1 MKKVLLLFVTIL
13 MLVFTASCEAS
24 PIQGIQIE
32 SENNIRTIK
41 VEETL
46 QLTAVVFPETADQV
60 VLWESENE
68 EVATVDENG
77 LVTAVAKGTV
87 NIVATAELAPTISK
101 KFSIIVE
108 EKDPVV
114 VPVESISLA
123 TDGDV
128 LTAKAGETIRV
139 YATVLPAEANQ
150 SVVWSSSDESVAT
163 VSRGDVK
170 GLKEGTVVIT
180 ATSKNY
186 PEVSANIT
194 LTFEKA
200 DQPIVSGDWAEM
212 AYSTHAEYM
221 TAEKDSKLKVKGV
234 VTHISPEKDGK
245 VTYTLQD
252 GTEGYY
258 VYAQDAVSYPV
269 ELGKS
274 YEVGGY
280 KKYYNGLNEIVNVE
294 YFKALEENIEYTV
307 NNLDGTNPSDL
318 AAMEPYHCSIVT
330 GTAVFDNGTVNAE
343 KAYSFYA
350 MVNENSVTFR
360 VDPSYMSAEEYREI
374 NAKISSA
381 VSGMPFTYKGIM
393 TAFGY
398 GKASPQIVITKA
410 EDIVFAELNT
420 SELLQAALGK
430 LEISTSVAF
439 SVDSIEL
446 PNALDGFEGLAISW
460 ASNNEAINAST
471 GAVTHQEVNVN
482 VTLTA
487 TLSLDGQEVTKE
499 FEVLVFAKDEK
510 VYEVVAELN
519 LEDALPAGSYG
530 NSDTKSSYKEGNV
543 FLGGHTWMLRNAL
556 IAATSSDRREG
567 EFSIRAQS
575 NKDAASTARIELL
588 DDVEFSVLEFAIA
601 LYGSDAA
608 GAKIRIEY
616 STNSGETWLV
626 ASDGITVDSTDI
638 LTYRVNVPAGANRV
652 AIVFVENT
660 GRRVNIDNI
669 KLMK

>member
-60 VLWESENE
+60 VLWTSENE

-258 VYAQDAVSYPV
+258 VYAQDAALYPV

-360 VDPSYMSAEEYREI
+360 VDPAYMSAEEYQEI

-471 GAVTHQEVNVN
+471 GAVTHQEANVD

>member
-13 MLVFTASCEAS
+13 MLVFTASCEVS

-68 EVATVDENG
+68 EIATVDENG

-87 NIVATAELAPTISK
+87 NIVATAELSPTISK

-108 EKDPVV
+108 EKEKTEVLP
-114 VPVESISLA
+114 ESISLS
-123 TDGDV
+123 TEGDV
-128 LTAKAGETIRV
+128 LTAKAGETIKV
-139 YATVLPAEANQ
+139 NATVLPAEANQ

-163 VSRGDVK
+163 VSRGEVK
-170 GLKEGTVVIT
+170 GLKEGTVEIT
-180 ATSKNY
+180 ATAKNNE
-186 PEVSANIT
+186 EVKASIT

-200 DQPIVSGDWAEM
+200 DQPIVSGEWADM
-212 AYSTHAEYM
+212 PFTTHAEYM

-234 VTHISPEKDGK
+234 VTHISPAKDGK

-258 VYAQDAVSYPV
+258 VYAQDAVLYPV

-318 AAMEPYHCSIVT
+318 AAMEPYHCSIVS
-330 GTAVFDNGTVNAE
+330 GSAIFDNGTVNDA

-350 MVNENSVTFR
+350 LVDNNSVTFR
-360 VDPSYMSAEEYREI
+360 VDPSYMSAEEYSAI
-374 NAKISSA
+374 NEKVSLA
-381 VSGMPFTYKGIM
+381 VSGMPFTFEGIM

-398 GKASPQIVITKA
+398 GKASPQIMITKA
-410 EDIVFAELNT
+410 ENIVFEELT
-420 SELLQAALGK
+420 TEELLEAASNK
-430 LEISTSVAF
+430 LEIASSVAF
-439 SVDSIEL
+439 SSDKIEL
-446 PNALDGFEGLAISW
+446 PVAVEGFDGLEVTWS
-460 ASNNEAINAST
+460 SNSELINVLT
-471 GAVTHQEVNVN
+471 GAVTHDEEDVT

-487 TLSLDGQEVTKE
+487 TLDLDGKQVTKE
-499 FEVLVFAKDEK
+499 FDVLVFALDNKE
-510 VYEVVAELN
+510 YEVVAELN

-530 NSDTKSSYKEGNV
+530 NSETKSSYKEGNV

-556 IAATSSDRREG
+556 IASSASDRREG

-575 NKDAASTARIELL
+575 NKEAASTARIEIL

-601 LYGSDAA
+601 LYGNDAA

-616 STNSGETWLV
+616 STNSGETWAV
-626 ASDGITVDSTDI
+626 ASESITVDSVEMV
-638 LTYRVNVPAGANRV
+638 TYRVNVPEGANRV
-652 AIVFVENT
+652 AIIIVENT